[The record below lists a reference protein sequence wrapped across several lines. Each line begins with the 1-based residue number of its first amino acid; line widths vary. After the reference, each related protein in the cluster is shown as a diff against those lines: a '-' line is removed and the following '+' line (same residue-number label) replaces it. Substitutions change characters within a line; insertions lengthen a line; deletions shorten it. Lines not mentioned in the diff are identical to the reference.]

1 MSKEDK
7 ITVER
12 KSRGWKA
19 DGVANVAAT
28 HSMAEDEEVGWM
40 GVS

>member
-1 MSKEDK
+1 MSKEQRV
-7 ITVER
+7 IEER

-28 HSMAEDEEVGWM
+28 HSMAEDEEVGWK